1 MSTSAAAI
9 HRAAFARHSSGGG
22 AAFFRAAGRSP
33 VQQGVSRGG
42 GNCVRSYR
50 GAFGNSVQQGG
61 GCLHSRANE
70 FPVHSR
76 QGVQRARGAA
86 DVFVLPQAF
95 NKVRRWYCFARNAA
109 PPVNCRSPFRRLAV
123 RAIAILSPPSDIAL
137 QQRRAAKSAFRV
149 LRHLQES
156 GAFAGARRKSG
167 APCCAVRRFPPRR
180 RYISHPNSRTGAPCR
195 AAYFSHIGNTIRSSG
210 RFRRPCSHP

>member
-1 MSTSAAAI
+1 M
-9 HRAAFARHSSGGG
+9 
-22 AAFFRAAGRSP
+22 
-33 VQQGVSRGG
+33 
-42 GNCVRSYR
+42 
-50 GAFGNSVQQGG
+50 QQGG

-86 DVFVLPQAF
+86 DVFVLPQAR
-95 NKVRRWYCFARNAA
+95 NKVRRYCFARNAA

-156 GAFAGARRKSG
+156 GAFAGARRKSA

-180 RYISHPNSRTGAPCR
+180 RYISHPNSRQLSAFVFCR
-195 AAYFSHIGNTIRSSG
+195 ARISFGIYRNRIRHCRKRKRTPRGIRGKSSAAAG
-210 RFRRPCSHP
+210 FFAGAAVRRFGIRFRGGAAYQSSRI